1 MPEDLEAAIKTGA
14 LTSTTQLLPEF
25 KQLQIAIFVVHRS
38 KTEGLPP
45 AELLIELQNQFM
57 STANNDEMTAEQLS
71 LTLQRVQGLWDQI
84 EEQTKPPRHLLL
96 PDEDLISAIARKPHQ
111 LVPISPGTRAGPM
124 TRNVPYK

>member
-1 MPEDLEAAIKTGA
+1 
-14 LTSTTQLLPEF
+14 
-25 KQLQIAIFVVHRS
+25 
-38 KTEGLPP
+38 
-45 AELLIELQNQFM
+45 M

-96 PDEDLISAIARKPHQ
+96 PDEDLINAIARKPHQ

-124 TRNVPYK
+124 TRNMPYKQPPPPPSKRMLFTDPASIGTSEDFMSGEPPQKRQALAG